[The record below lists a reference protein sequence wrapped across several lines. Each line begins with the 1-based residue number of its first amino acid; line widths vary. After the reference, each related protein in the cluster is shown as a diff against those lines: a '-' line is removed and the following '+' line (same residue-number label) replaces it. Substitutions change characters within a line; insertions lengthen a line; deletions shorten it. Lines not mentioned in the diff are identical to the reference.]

1 MRRVVAVLVAA
12 LGVSA
17 SVPQEPKP
25 AISWAKTWSD
35 AVAEATIRNVPIF
48 FTVHKDG

>member
-1 MRRVVAVLVAA
+1 MKRVVAVLVAA

-17 SVPQEPKP
+17 AAPQDSKS